1 MVDQNKRPVW
11 FGAYS
16 VNANCEHCG
25 NRHTARQ
32 RKSDGVWRL
41 PAHKRYVSIRGSLSH
56 AVQCENPTV
65 SEANL
70 RDEYRSALRR
80 DLLHREKSGL
90 GTYAGWRAR
99 VIREALASE
108 YNDTPGLRD
117 LDVLFELFRDVLAFL
132 LSDTLWR
139 HVAVQEAA
147 SAPLLRSDDNIP
159 VLRWDGNEARL
170 LDRWTLLV
178 GEREGGG
185 WWWSAYLREAGGLS
199 GASDSPWQARLDAQ
213 DALRSSGVA
222 FRVEKDGQST

>member
-1 MVDQNKRPVW
+1 MVDQNKRSVW

-65 SEANL
+65 SEASL

-139 HVAVQEAA
+139 HVAVQEAV
-147 SAPLLRSDDNIP
+147 SAPLLR
-159 VLRWDGNEARL
+159 WDGNRAELLLGCWELSIGERSDEAWWWCVYLGGEIARDGDCTSADEARNAA
-170 LDRWTLLV
+170 
-178 GEREGGG
+178 EN
-185 WWWSAYLREAGGLS
+185 
-199 GASDSPWQARLDAQ
+199 
-213 DALRSSGVA
+213 ALRSLGVA